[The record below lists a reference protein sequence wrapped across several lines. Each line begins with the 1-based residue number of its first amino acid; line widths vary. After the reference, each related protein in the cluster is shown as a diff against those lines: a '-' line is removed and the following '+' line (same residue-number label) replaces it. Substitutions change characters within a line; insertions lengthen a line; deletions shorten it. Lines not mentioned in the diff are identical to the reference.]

1 MYICQAF
8 SCLPPKLFATI
19 PSVMETEF
27 LTKKELEKFLRISHG
42 MVDKLMKTRQI
53 SFIKIGKKVLFRKA
67 DVEAWLETKRVK

>member
-1 MYICQAF
+1 
-8 SCLPPKLFATI
+8 
-19 PSVMETEF
+19 METEF